1 MAEKNHGKWT
11 DRPAVQKA
19 FDADP
24 QHAYSAVNSV
34 ITREQAAEIEALL
47 VPTPSNEEVL
57 ATLTALKGLM
67 GKHGIDT
74 KAVDEK
80 IAAIGAGA

>member
-24 QHAYSAVNSV
+24 QHAYNSVNSV
-34 ITREQAAEIEALL
+34 ITLEQAAELEALL
-47 VPTPSNEEVL
+47 VPPPSNEEVL
-57 ATLTALKGLM
+57 ATLTALKGAM
-67 GKHGIDT
+67 EKHGIDT
-74 KAVDEK
+74 KSVDDK
-80 IAAIGAGA
+80 IATIPK